1 MHHMQERENGG
12 RACAALHPIARSA
25 ASKPAFCPYLIAL
38 KNRLASRTGT
48 DMPSRLQK
56 PAYQLLYGIKKK
68 ELSTVF
74 YDKTGIAPKYQAGL
88 PISENTKT
96 VGKNIDAPWIAC
108 IELVG
113 L

>member
-1 MHHMQERENGG
+1 M
-12 RACAALHPIARSA
+12 
-25 ASKPAFCPYLIAL
+25 PYD
-38 KNRLASRTGT
+38 KNRNPI
-48 DMPSRLQK
+48 DYKKIPLQK